1 MKKEKT
7 PHEKMSFAERLNK
20 HLDISPDVLPNNTN
34 IMLRG
39 RNSLSVSGTRKI
51 LLYTDTEICLDLGK
65 TVLSVK
71 GKRLLCSSYHT
82 DETKIDGL
90 IESLSFMEKEQK

>member
-1 MKKEKT
+1 MKKEKIT
-7 PHEKMSFAERLNK
+7 RDKMSLTERLNK
-20 HLDISPDVLPNNTN
+20 HLDISPDLLPGNSN

-39 RNSLSVSGTRKI
+39 RNSLSVAGAKKI
-51 LLYTDTEICLDLGK
+51 LLYTDCEIQLDLGK
-65 TVLSVK
+65 SILSVT

-90 IESLSFMEKEQK
+90 IVSLSFSEKEQK